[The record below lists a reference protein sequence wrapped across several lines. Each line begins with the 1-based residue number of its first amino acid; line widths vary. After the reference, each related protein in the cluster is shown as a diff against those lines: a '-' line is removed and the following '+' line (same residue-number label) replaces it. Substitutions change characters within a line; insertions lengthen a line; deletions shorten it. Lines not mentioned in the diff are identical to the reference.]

1 MSAKEMFEK
10 LGYEYSYDDGF
21 IEYLKGSPIPD
32 RINTVYIVFTRISFN
47 KMDRDVFIYDFNK
60 DALCLDYIPRKN
72 TNGSFTFTAEE
83 IQAIN
88 QQIKEL
94 GW

>member
-10 LGYEYSYDDGF
+10 LGYTQDKQKD
-21 IEYLKGSPIPD
+21 
-32 RINTVYIVFTRISFN
+32 YIVYWKPLKFGRELQIEFN
-47 KMDRDVFIYDFNK
+47 FKFKTIEM
-60 DALCLDYIPRKN
+60 RKTPDMRCEVIN
-72 TNGSFTFTAEE
+72 LKEL
-83 IQAIN
+83 QAIN